1 MRQEESLHVFRSLK
15 KAVDVLYLRQ
25 NHLRTEYLEQL
36 ASNLGKQVVEVD
48 CDTPPPSTMAS
59 PYVVQ
64 LYNSKADAVKTVQ
77 IPEMVHTSGG
87 GDMPQ
92 TFRVPAPI
100 GHFAEQYLVTPDVLT
115 QGKYEQ
121 ACSCGACASTAL
133 FCKHVA
139 KCIDH
144 NRSNWHHFIKP
155 WLTVRS
161 WCSS

>member
-1 MRQEESLHVFRSLK
+1 MRQEESLFRSLK